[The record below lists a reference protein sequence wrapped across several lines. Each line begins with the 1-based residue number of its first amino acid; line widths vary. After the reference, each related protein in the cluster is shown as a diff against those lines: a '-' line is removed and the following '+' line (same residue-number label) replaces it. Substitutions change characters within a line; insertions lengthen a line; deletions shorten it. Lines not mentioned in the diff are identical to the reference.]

1 VARPRTVAD
10 EDVLAA
16 AAAAVAAVGP
26 AALTLAEIGRRAGLS
41 PATLLQRFGSKRSL
55 LLALARH
62 DAQALPRHLAEAA
75 GADAPA
81 VALINTFGR
90 LAAGVRTSAEFAN
103 HLAFLML
110 DLTDPQFQQ
119 VTRDYAHAVEVAI
132 DHVLD
137 ASRAAGELNPSSV
150 DEAHLARAVH
160 AAYNGA
166 LVTWGMTGE
175 GHPDEEVT
183 RQLSQLLTP
192 HFAPIRPSR

>member
-1 VARPRTVAD
+1 M
-10 EDVLAA
+10 LAA

-26 AALTLAEIGRRAGLS
+26 AALTLAEIGSRAGLS
-41 PATLLQRFGSKRSL
+41 PATLLQRFGSKRGL

-62 DAQALPRHLAEAA
+62 DAQALPRQLAEAA
-75 GADAPA
+75 NADAPVA
-81 VALINTFGR
+81 ALINAFGR
-90 LAAGVRTSAEFAN
+90 LAASVRTSAEFAN

-119 VTRDYAHAVEVAI
+119 VSRDYAHAVEVAI

-137 ASRAAGELNPSSV
+137 ASRAAGELDTSSLG
-150 DEAHLARAVH
+150 EAHLARAVH

-166 LVTWGMTGE
+166 LVTWGMTGQ
-175 GHPDEEVT
+175 GHPGKEVT

-192 HFAPIRPSR
+192 HLAPRRPSR